1 MKFKSQLKNMIMA
14 SLTGVLCVF
23 SPLLFAANTT
33 WTAGS
38 THVGVVTVPIEN
50 GPNVVWK
57 CNGSTCTL
65 TGPWGND
72 LSLDSCQSLV
82 ARVGKISFYQNS
94 AGKIWTK
101 HSAELAQCN
110 TSAH

>member
-1 MKFKSQLKNMIMA
+1 MKIKSPLKNLMMA
-14 SLTGVLCVF
+14 AVTGALCLC

-38 THVGVVTVPIEN
+38 THTGSVTVPIEN

-57 CNGSTCTL
+57 CNGTSCTL
-65 TGPWGND
+65 SGPWGNA

-82 ARVGKISFYQNS
+82 ARVGKISFYKNS
-94 AGKIWTK
+94 AGKIWDK
-101 HSAELAQCN
+101 NSVELAQCN
-110 TSAH
+110 KAAR